1 MSRPLPPVALA
12 SRSPRR
18 RELLESHGL
27 RHAVVDSEIDDSD
40 LAPGGSC
47 PRAWVMSLAYLK
59 AAAGLR
65 QAQGTLDRGWV
76 VLGAD
81 TICVQDGRIIG
92 QPADAG
98 EAEAIV
104 RGFCGRVHEVL
115 TGVAL
120 IDSLSFRRVI
130 FLEIASVEVGLIG
143 DDEVKSYIRSG
154 FWRGKAGAYNLSE
167 RLGAG
172 WPITYCGDADGIM
185 GLPMGSLKARLGE
198 LAEC

>member
-12 SRSPRR
+12 SKSPRR

-27 RHAVVDSEIDDSD
+27 RHAVVDADIDDSD

-59 AAAGLR
+59 AAAGLA
-65 QAQGTLDRGWV
+65 QAGRSLDADWV

-92 QPADAG
+92 QPGDAA

-104 RGFCGRVHEVL
+104 QGFCGRTHEVL

-120 IDSLSFRRVI
+120 IEADSGKRVI

-143 DDEVKSYIRSG
+143 DREVDSYIRSG
-154 FWRGKAGAYNLSE
+154 CWRGKAGAYNLTE
-167 RLGAG
+167 RLEAG

-185 GLPMGSLKARLGE
+185 GLPMGALKARLSE
-198 LAEC
+198 LVEI

>member
-1 MSRPLPPVALA
+1 
-12 SRSPRR
+12 
-18 RELLESHGL
+18 
-27 RHAVVDSEIDDSD
+27 
-40 LAPGGSC
+40 
-47 PRAWVMSLAYLK
+47 MSLAYLK

>member
-1 MSRPLPPVALA
+1 MRRPLPPVALA
-12 SRSPRR
+12 SKSPRR

-27 RHAVVDSEIDDSD
+27 RHAVVDADIDDGD
-40 LAPGGSC
+40 LAPGSSC
-47 PRAWVMSLAYLK
+47 PRAWVMGLAYLK

-65 QAQGTLDRGWV
+65 QAGETLDDGWV

-92 QPADAG
+92 QPGDAR

-120 IDSLSFRRVI
+120 IDARSLQRVI
-130 FLEIASVEVGLIG
+130 FLEIASVEVGLVG
-143 DDEVKSYIRSG
+143 DREVESYIRSEG
-154 FWRGKAGAYNLSE
+154 WRGKAGAYNLSE
-167 RLGAG
+167 RLEAG
-172 WPITYCGDADGIM
+172 WPITYCGDAEGIM
-185 GLPMGSLKARLGE
+185 GLPMEALKARLGA
-198 LAEC
+198 LAAS